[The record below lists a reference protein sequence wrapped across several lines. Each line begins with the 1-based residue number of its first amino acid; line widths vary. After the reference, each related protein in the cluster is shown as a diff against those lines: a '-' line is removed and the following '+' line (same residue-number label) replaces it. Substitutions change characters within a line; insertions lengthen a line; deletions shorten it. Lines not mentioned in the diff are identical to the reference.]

1 MAQQLTSPLLAPDL
15 QRKQMEFQQNQML
28 AKALMQQGMQPNE
41 GRMISGHY
49 VRPDAGRAIAN
60 AFSLYAGLRGM
71 QDAPQQMADLQ
82 KAQQDYNASLFSPQ
96 QDQGKMIGQVLAS
109 GAAGGS
115 AGPTN
120 QNAAQLGQA
129 LSGKPVMPL
138 LFPNDPQRSL
148 MAYQAMG
155 PGDYL
160 KATASQQAPTN
171 LQSNLTAAGLQPGTP
186 EFQRAVLENVNPG
199 QRPTS
204 LMQNL
209 EAAGLQ
215 PGTPAYRD
223 AVLQGTRGTT
233 VNVGAGEKA
242 WDTESAKLFA
252 KRYDDL
258 TTQAQSAQQML
269 GLYDLAQA
277 GLDSG
282 VRTGSF
288 GGAEQAVRQM
298 GLALGIGNADKIAG
312 GELLT
317 AVQNR
322 MALQM
327 RSPDSGMGM
336 PGAVSDRDLTFLK
349 EAQIGLDRTP
359 EGNRKMLDA
368 FRKLEQRKLEIAQ
381 LADQYIQQNGRLD
394 AGFNQA
400 VRQYAAANPMFPEQ
414 QSDRSAQL
422 GQILGF

>member
-1 MAQQLTSPLLAPDL
+1 
-15 QRKQMEFQQNQML
+15 
-28 AKALMQQGMQPNE
+28 
-41 GRMISGHY
+41 
-49 VRPDAGRAIAN
+49 
-60 AFSLYAGLRGM
+60 
-71 QDAPQQMADLQ
+71 
-82 KAQQDYNASLFSPQ
+82 
-96 QDQGKMIGQVLAS
+96 
-109 GAAGGS
+109 
-115 AGPTN
+115 
-120 QNAAQLGQA
+120 
-129 LSGKPVMPL
+129 
-138 LFPNDPQRSL
+138 
-148 MAYQAMG
+148 
-155 PGDYL
+155 
-160 KATASQQAPTN
+160 
-171 LQSNLTAAGLQPGTP
+171 
-186 EFQRAVLENVNPG
+186 
-199 QRPTS
+199 
-204 LMQNL
+204 
-209 EAAGLQ
+209 
-215 PGTPAYRD
+215 
-223 AVLQGTRGTT
+223 
-233 VNVGAGEKA
+233 
-242 WDTESAKLFA
+242 
-252 KRYDDL
+252 
-258 TTQAQSAQQML
+258 
-269 GLYDLAQA
+269 
-277 GLDSG
+277 
-282 VRTGSF
+282 
-288 GGAEQAVRQM
+288 M

>member
-1 MAQQLTSPLLAPDL
+1 MAQDNFISPILAPDL
-15 QRKQMEFQQNQML
+15 QARQNQNQLRQMY
-28 AKALMQQGMQPNE
+28 AQQLLQSGQEVPQGQMV
-41 GRMISGHY
+41 SGHFVAPAWSQY
-49 VRPDAGRAIAN
+49 LAQGLKSYLGGKGLRDAATERDRIAADTGTYWGRQFGIGGQPDVGTSMADGRGPTNAN
-60 AFSLYAGLRGM
+60 AQRL
-71 QDAPQQMADLQ
+71 
-82 KAQQDYNASLFSPQ
+82 
-96 QDQGKMIGQVLAS
+96 GQAL
-109 GAAGGS
+109 AGGS
-115 AGPTN
+115 A
-120 QNAAQLGQA
+120 
-129 LSGKPVMPL
+129 MPL
-138 LFPNDPQRSL
+138 L
-148 MAYQAMG
+148 
-155 PGDYL
+155 PGRNNVESYRVFQGVGAPEYF
-160 KATASQQAPTN
+160 KMVAQQNAPTAV
-171 LQSNLTAAGLQPGTP
+171 QQNLTAAGLQPGTP
-186 EFQRAVLENVNPG
+186 EYQKALLENINPS
-199 QRPTS
+199 QKPTG
-204 LMQNL
+204 LMLNL
-209 EAAGLQ
+209 ASAGLQ
-215 PGTPAYRD
+215 PGTPEYRD
-223 AVLQGTRGTT
+223 AILKGTRGTT

-282 VRTGSF
+282 VRTGSL

-359 EGNRKMLDA
+359 AGNRQMLDA
-368 FRKLEQRKLEIAQ
+368 FRKLEQRKVQVAQ
-381 LADQYIQQNGRLD
+381 LADQYIQKNGRLD

-400 VRQYAAANPMFPEQ
+400 VRKYADENPLFPRKEDNRDQ
-414 QSDRSAQL
+414 QLTD
-422 GQILGF
+422 ILGF